1 MKLRMKFKKG
11 RPVMFISHLDMI
23 RTFERSFRRADLP
36 LAFTQGFNPRPRIS
50 FTPALSVGITSSSEY
65 MDVEFEETISP
76 DDAVARLNA
85 VLPEG
90 IQIIKAG
97 TADEKIPLS
106 TVNCATY
113 IVKTALEMENPS
125 ELEKGINN
133 LLNRKEIIIEKSTKS
148 GVKSVNIA
156 PFIYNMKLL
165 SNTNGTADICME
177 VSIGQQGSVSP
188 KLIIL
193 ELEKVLAK
201 KLEIVSIHREEIF
214 YRNENNK
221 ILPL

>member
-1 MKLRMKFKKG
+1 
-11 RPVMFISHLDMI
+11 MFISHLDMI

-65 MDVEFEETISP
+65 MDVEFEETVSP
-76 DDAVARLNA
+76 EDAVTRLNA

-90 IQIIKAG
+90 IQIIKAE
-97 TADEKIPLS
+97 TADNKIPLS
-106 TVNCATY
+106 VVNAATY
-113 IVKTALEMENPS
+113 MVKTALDEENPD
-125 ELEKGINN
+125 ELEKAINN
-133 LLNRKEIIIEKSTKS
+133 LLNREEIIIEKSTKS
-148 GVKSVNIA
+148 GAKSVNIA

-177 VSIGQQGSVSP
+177 VSIGQQGSASP
-188 KLIIL
+188 KLIIF
-193 ELEKVLAK
+193 ELEKLLAK

-214 YRNENNK
+214 YLNENNK

>member
-23 RTFERSFRRADLP
+23 RTFERSFRRTDLP
-36 LAFTQGFNPRPRIS
+36 LAFTQGFNPRSRIS

-65 MDVEFEETISP
+65 MDVEFEETVSP
-76 DDAVARLNA
+76 EDAVARLSA

-90 IQIIKAG
+90 IQIIKAE
-97 TADEKIPLS
+97 TADNKIPLS
-106 TVNCATY
+106 IVNAATY
-113 IVKTALEMENPS
+113 MVKTALDEENPD
-125 ELEKGINN
+125 ELEKAINN
-133 LLNRKEIIIEKSTKS
+133 LLNREEIIIEKSTKF
-148 GVKSVNIA
+148 GAKSVNIA

-188 KLIIL
+188 KLIIF
-193 ELEKVLAK
+193 ELEKLLAK

-214 YRNENNK
+214 YLNENNK

>member
-1 MKLRMKFKKG
+1 MKLRMKFNKG

-65 MDVEFEETISP
+65 MDVEFEETVSP
-76 DDAVARLNA
+76 EDAVTRLNA

-90 IQIIKAG
+90 IQIIKAE
-97 TADEKIPLS
+97 TADNKIPLS
-106 TVNCATY
+106 VVNAATY
-113 IVKTALEMENPS
+113 MVKTALDEENPD
-125 ELEKGINN
+125 ELEKAINN
-133 LLNRKEIIIEKSTKS
+133 LLNREEIIIEKSTKS
-148 GVKSVNIA
+148 GAKSVNIA

-177 VSIGQQGSVSP
+177 VSIGQQGSASP
-188 KLIIL
+188 KLIIF
-193 ELEKVLAK
+193 ELEKLLAK

-214 YRNENNK
+214 YLNENNK

>member
-1 MKLRMKFKKG
+1 MKLRMKFNKG

-65 MDVEFEETISP
+65 MDVEFEETVSP
-76 DDAVARLNA
+76 EDAVTRLNA

-90 IQIIKAG
+90 IQIIKAE
-97 TADEKIPLS
+97 TADNKIPLS
-106 TVNCATY
+106 VVNAATY
-113 IVKTALEMENPS
+113 MVKTALDEENPD
-125 ELEKGINN
+125 ELEKAINN
-133 LLNRKEIIIEKSTKS
+133 LLNREEIIIEKSTKS
-148 GVKSVNIA
+148 GAKSVNIA

-177 VSIGQQGSVSP
+177 VSIGQQGSASP
-188 KLIIL
+188 KLIIF
-193 ELEKVLAK
+193 ELEKLLAK
-201 KLEIVSIHREEIF
+201 KLEIVSTHREEIF
-214 YRNENNK
+214 YLNENNK

>member
-1 MKLRMKFKKG
+1 
-11 RPVMFISHLDMI
+11 MFISHLDMI
-23 RTFERSFRRADLP
+23 RTFERSFRRTDLP
-36 LAFTQGFNPRPRIS
+36 LAFTQGFNPRSRIS

-65 MDVEFEETISP
+65 MDVEFQETVSP
-76 DDAVARLNA
+76 EDAVARLSA

-90 IQIIKAG
+90 IQIIKAE
-97 TADEKIPLS
+97 TADNKIPLS
-106 TVNCATY
+106 IVNAATY
-113 IVKTALEMENPS
+113 MVKTALDEENPD
-125 ELEKGINN
+125 ELEKAINN
-133 LLNRKEIIIEKSTKS
+133 LLNREEIIIEKSTKS
-148 GVKSVNIA
+148 GAKSVNIA

-188 KLIIL
+188 KLIIF
-193 ELEKVLAK
+193 ELEKLLAK

-214 YRNENNK
+214 YLNENNK

>member
-1 MKLRMKFKKG
+1 MKFKKG

-23 RTFERSFRRADLP
+23 RTFERSFRRTDLP
-36 LAFTQGFNPRPRIS
+36 LAFTQGFNPRSRIS

-65 MDVEFEETISP
+65 MDVEFEETVSP
-76 DDAVARLNA
+76 EDAVARLSA

-90 IQIIKAG
+90 IQIIKAE
-97 TADEKIPLS
+97 TADNKIPLS
-106 TVNCATY
+106 IVNAATY
-113 IVKTALEMENPS
+113 MVKTALDEENPD
-125 ELEKGINN
+125 ELEKAINN
-133 LLNRKEIIIEKSTKS
+133 LLNREEIIIEKSTKF
-148 GVKSVNIA
+148 GAKSVNIA

-188 KLIIL
+188 KLIIF
-193 ELEKVLAK
+193 ELEKLLAK

-214 YRNENNK
+214 YLNENNK

>member
-1 MKLRMKFKKG
+1 
-11 RPVMFISHLDMI
+11 MFISHLDMI
-23 RTFERSFRRADLP
+23 RTFERSFRRTDLP
-36 LAFTQGFNPRPRIS
+36 LAFTQGFNPRSRIS

-65 MDVEFEETISP
+65 MDVEFEETVSP
-76 DDAVARLNA
+76 EDAVARLSA

-90 IQIIKAG
+90 IQIIKAE
-97 TADEKIPLS
+97 TADNKIPLS
-106 TVNCATY
+106 IVNAATY
-113 IVKTALEMENPS
+113 MVKTALDEENPD
-125 ELEKGINN
+125 ELEKAINN
-133 LLNRKEIIIEKSTKS
+133 LLNREEIIIEKSTKF
-148 GVKSVNIA
+148 GAKSVNIA

-188 KLIIL
+188 KLIIF
-193 ELEKVLAK
+193 ELEKLLAK

-214 YRNENNK
+214 YLNENNK